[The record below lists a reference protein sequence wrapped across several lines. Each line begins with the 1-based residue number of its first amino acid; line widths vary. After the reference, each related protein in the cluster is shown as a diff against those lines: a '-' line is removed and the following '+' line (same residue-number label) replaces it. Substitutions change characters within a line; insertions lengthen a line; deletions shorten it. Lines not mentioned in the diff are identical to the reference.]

1 MLMTLGKVLVVED
14 EDAIAE
20 DIMELLESF
29 DCEVVGRAASV
40 DGVLDLVEAEEPD
53 LVLMDIMLDGE
64 GDGIDAALKIREESR
79 VPVVF
84 LTGYSD
90 AALLERAKQSE
101 PYGYLVKPFKEI
113 DLRTTVEMALYSS
126 LKRHL
131 GQVTNGHS
139 TTISHQAS
147 GLENRGTDKQALNS
161 ARVKTTISTPLTQ
174 IGEEIFRRL
183 RSVPDFQEVPDA
195 DLRALAA
202 ASSRKRHAAGDM
214 ITLEGEPQNAGFI
227 VDDGRVVFLKSSAK
241 GRDLIVEF
249 LISGDT
255 LGLLPALEGEGY
267 PYSTR
272 VQTEST
278 LIWVP
283 RRMLLDLF
291 HSHPQL
297 GERFL
302 SKVLTRLKKSHD
314 FSRLLAH
321 EKVEVRVAS
330 ALETLY
336 PHFQNPQQDEATIRM
351 TRQELAEL
359 TGTTEETCIR
369 VTRAME
375 KAGILNLSENKAI
388 RVINRSGL
396 QQLASTTQADDVF
409 YSRQS

>member
-1 MLMTLGKVLVVED
+1 MTLGKVLVVED
-14 EDAIAE
+14 EDSIAE

-29 DCEVVGRAASV
+29 DCEIVGRASSV
-40 DGVLDLVEAEEPD
+40 EGVLDLVEAEEPD
-53 LVLMDIMLDGE
+53 LVLMDIKLDGE
-64 GDGIDAALKIREESR
+64 GDGVDAAMKIREESR
-79 VPVVF
+79 VPIVF

-90 AALLERAKQSE
+90 IDLLERAKKTE
-101 PYGYLVKPFKEI
+101 PHGYLVKPFKDI
-113 DLRTTVEMALYSS
+113 DLKTTVEMALYTS

-131 GQVTNGHS
+131 GASSNGDTRES
-139 TTISHQAS
+139 QDEPYRAVFEAAEKMGKGATKSFSKISA
-147 GLENRGTDKQALNS
+147 
-161 ARVKTTISTPLTQ
+161 PLTQ
-174 IGEEIFRRL
+174 LGTEIFERL
-183 RSVPDFQEVPDA
+183 RSMDEFKEVEED
-195 DLRALAA
+195 DLKGL
-202 ASSRKRHAAGDM
+202 ASSSIRKKHTAGDI
-214 ITLEGEPQNAGFI
+214 ITLEGEVQNAGFI
-227 VDDGRVVFLKSSAK
+227 VDEGRAVFLKSSAK

-249 LISGDT
+249 LVSGDS
-255 LGLLPALEGEGY
+255 LGLLAALENEGY

-272 VQTEST
+272 IQTEST

-283 RRMLLDLF
+283 RHTLLELF
-291 HSHPQL
+291 GAYPVL

-302 SKVLTRLKKSHD
+302 TKVLTRLKKSHD

-336 PHFQNPQQDEATIRM
+336 PHFTSHEDNETVIRM

-388 RVINRSGL
+388 RIVNRSAL
-396 QQLASTTQADDVF
+396 QEVANTTPDEDVYSAS
-409 YSRQS
+409 R

>member
-53 LVLMDIMLDGE
+53 LVLMDIVLDGD
-64 GDGIDAALKIREESR
+64 GDGIDAAMKIREESK

-131 GQVTNGHS
+131 GQITNGEGS
-139 TTISHQAS
+139 DTSSQLVAS
-147 GLENRGTDKQALNS
+147 ENGAIQRESLTPPM
-161 ARVKTTISTPLTQ
+161 RKTTITAPLTQ

-183 RSVPDFQEVPDA
+183 RTVADFQGVPDSE
-195 DLRALAA
+195 LRALAG
-202 ASSRKRHAAGDM
+202 ASSRKRHSAGDM

-283 RRMLLDLF
+283 RRMLLDIF

-302 SKVLTRLKKSHD
+302 SKVLLRLKKSHD

-336 PHFQNPQQDEATIRM
+336 PHFENSQQDGAIIRM

-396 QQLASTTQADDVF
+396 QQLASTSQAEDAF
-409 YSRQS
+409 YSREG